1 MSTARKKTPKVLADH
16 KKVGKKFIPPFVAKL
31 GQLGEVRWVND
42 LVPELL
48 WLALLSDRHGR
59 ERGVDLARR
68 LALAAVDARRSK
80 PTSWFA
86 LASAY
91 AKLSVSEQEA
101 VVAKLGKDG
110 AVQEIRTALSPLL
123 TFYPECPLRFLFDNP
138 PESED
143 DSLEKFKDVLVTI
156 FDRWDT
162 PSTFEQ
168 ATAVYIAFCSGMLKV
183 SKDLALANFSAIE
196 EFPNTEESHHVASG
210 ARATVSM
217 FYEQFKT
224 DDSAVWVSYFWRR
237 GLELDDCMFETVTG

>member
-1 MSTARKKTPKVLADH
+1 
-16 KKVGKKFIPPFVAKL
+16 
-31 GQLGEVRWVND
+31 
-42 LVPELL
+42 
-48 WLALLSDRHGR
+48 
-59 ERGVDLARR
+59 
-68 LALAAVDARRSK
+68 
-80 PTSWFA
+80 
-86 LASAY
+86 
-91 AKLSVSEQEA
+91 
-101 VVAKLGKDG
+101 
-110 AVQEIRTALSPLL
+110 
-123 TFYPECPLRFLFDNP
+123 
-138 PESED
+138 
-143 DSLEKFKDVLVTI
+143 LEKFKDVLVTI